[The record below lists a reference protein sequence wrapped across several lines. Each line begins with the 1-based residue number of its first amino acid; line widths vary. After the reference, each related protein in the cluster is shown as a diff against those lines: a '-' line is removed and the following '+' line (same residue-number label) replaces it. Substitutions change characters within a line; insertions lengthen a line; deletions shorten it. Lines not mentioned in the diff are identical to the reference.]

1 MASGVAVERKLILPK
16 KACNLTPLV
25 VEGGVES
32 TSEVEV
38 RRVLG
43 RFQIDGEC
51 RSIAPLRVGHINET
65 LVSEWA
71 SSAGVRRFVHQRV
84 NGTVFP
90 DVPRLMD
97 NVSRIVAHLAKKP
110 RRDGDEVLELVPARD
125 GRCYLI
131 DEHGSVWRTYR
142 EIGNTETFNVIPNR
156 EVAFEAAR
164 AFGQFQADLLDFP
177 SRELFEVIPGFHD
190 TPRRFQ
196 AFEQAFSENRA
207 GRAESVAKEREF
219 ILARRTSMGV
229 LMAGLHDGSIP
240 WRVTHN
246 DTKVNNV
253 LFSKTSHRAICVV
266 DLDICMPGSS
276 LFDFG
281 DMARNAIAT
290 AAEDETDLS
299 KVGINLDLFD
309 ALVGGH
315 LASTGQFLLP
325 REIDLLAGATG
336 IIALELGMRFL
347 GDFLNGD
354 VYFGIQRPLH
364 NLDRARTQLRLCEV
378 IEGQMSA
385 MQAVVERHRA
395 SAGTPP
401 ARPHR

>member
-1 MASGVAVERKLILPK
+1 M
-16 KACNLTPLV
+16 
-25 VEGGVES
+25 ES
-32 TSEVEV
+32 TSEAEV
-38 RRVLG
+38 RQVLR
-43 RFQIDGEC
+43 RFAIDGQC
-51 RSIAPLRVGHINET
+51 RSVVPLRVGHINET
-65 LVSEWA
+65 ILSEWQTPT
-71 SSAGVRRFVHQRV
+71 GVRRFVHQRV

-97 NVSRIVAHLAKKP
+97 NVSRILSHLAKKP
-110 RRDGDEVLELVPARD
+110 RRDGDCVLELIPARD
-125 GRCYLI
+125 GRCYLV
-131 DEHGSVWRTYR
+131 DERGSVWRTYL
-142 EIGNTETFNVIPNR
+142 EIGNTETFNVIPNC

-190 TPRRFQ
+190 TPKRFQ
-196 AFEQAFSENRA
+196 AFEQALLENRF
-207 GRAESVAKEREF
+207 GRASQVVREREG
-219 ILARRTSMGV
+219 IVARRDAMGV

-253 LFSKTSHRAICVV
+253 LFSKTSQRAICVV

-299 KVGINLDLFD
+299 KVGVNLDLFD
-309 ALVGGH
+309 ALVRGH
-315 LASTGQFLLP
+315 LASTGHFLTA
-325 REIDLLAGATG
+325 REVDLLAVAPG

-347 GDFLNGD
+347 GDYLNGD
-354 VYFGIQRPLH
+354 VYFGIQRPHH

-378 IEGQMSA
+378 IEGKIGV
-385 MQAVVERHRA
+385 MQEIVQRHR
-395 SAGTPP
+395 S
-401 ARPHR
+401 R